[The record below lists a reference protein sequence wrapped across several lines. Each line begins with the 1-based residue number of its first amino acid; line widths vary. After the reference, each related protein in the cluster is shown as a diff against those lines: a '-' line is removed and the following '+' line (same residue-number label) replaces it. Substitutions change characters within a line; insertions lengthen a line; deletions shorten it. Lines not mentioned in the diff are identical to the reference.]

1 MFLAEQLILIF
12 NSSFQEGMFSD
23 NLKLVS
29 SIQYRKMN
37 QNQSSQIIDLYRYYF
52 ILVRYSRN

>member
-37 QNQSSQIIDLYRYYF
+37 QNQYSQIIDLYRYYL